1 MLERVEGKEEGS
13 SGDREHA
20 QTSELEWDS
29 KRRVAFRYV
38 DLAPGLGP
46 GLVIR
51 RWYVAVY
58 NIHYQC

>member
-38 DLAPGLGP
+38 DLA
-46 GLVIR
+46 
-51 RWYVAVY
+51 
-58 NIHYQC
+58 